1 MQKKDCKVMRTLFR
15 YMLLP
20 FLVGLIIFTGTCLIG
35 PESVPDMPRGVPWDK
50 VVHFGMFF
58 LLSAVSLFDY
68 YKLHEGEPSIFRWM
82 LWGFMIPVIYGGGI
96 ELLQKYIFTS
106 RSAEWG
112 DWIADILGSLTAL
125 IIAIIYLQKRNK
137 SRKNI
142 SL

>member
-1 MQKKDCKVMRTLFR
+1 MRTLFR

-106 RSAEWG
+106 RSAE
-112 DWIADILGSLTAL
+112 
-125 IIAIIYLQKRNK
+125 
-137 SRKNI
+137 
-142 SL
+142 